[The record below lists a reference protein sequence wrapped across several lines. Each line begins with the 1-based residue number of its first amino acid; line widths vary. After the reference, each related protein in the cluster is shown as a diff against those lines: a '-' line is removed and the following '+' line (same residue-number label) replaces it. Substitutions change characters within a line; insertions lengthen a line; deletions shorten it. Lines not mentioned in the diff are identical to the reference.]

1 VRATISELPQSKRRE
16 SITVAD
22 AGQAPCVEISP
33 RNLQFHKILLID
45 HSPQIVILVSGVES
59 VSYRRVRMYPTCL
72 ARRLINRGEMLLLGR
87 RNQRRDKR
95 DANARANSR
104 IPREGMKR
112 MRNLKLSNLIRKY
125 SITLAAMFG
134 LFLGVISGPA
144 AASAQ
149 EANSSTGVPVH
160 MVVTVKPHRGAQVP
174 AVGAEDVKVY
184 QKGQLDTVASW
195 VPLQGDRAGLQLFIL
210 IDDSSRSSL
219 ALQYS
224 SIDKFIE
231 EQPSTTAIG
240 VGYIR
245 NGTVYVAQNLTT
257 DHSLAEKSLRLPL
270 GFGAAYTSPY
280 LALSELMK
288 KWPETKDR
296 REILMITSGI
306 DPLGGGFS
314 NDPFTNPYLETAF
327 EQAQRGGFIVYSIYS
342 PGVGRAGRGLFRT
355 NLAQSGLDLLS
366 QKTGG
371 ETYYLGYGAPVDI
384 TPYLQDVSRNLKN
397 QYGLVFM
404 AKSAKKPTL
413 EPVKVKT
420 EMPNTGLVTAEDG
433 YIGSG
438 M

>member
-1 VRATISELPQSKRRE
+1 
-16 SITVAD
+16 
-22 AGQAPCVEISP
+22 
-33 RNLQFHKILLID
+33 
-45 HSPQIVILVSGVES
+45 
-59 VSYRRVRMYPTCL
+59 M
-72 ARRLINRGEMLLLGR
+72 
-87 RNQRRDKR
+87 NQ
-95 DANARANSR
+95 
-104 IPREGMKR
+104 
-112 MRNLKLSNLIRKY
+112 MRNLKLSDLIRIS
-125 SITLAAMFG
+125 SITIGAMIG
-134 LFLGVISGPA
+134 LFLAVISAPA
-144 AASAQ
+144 PASAQ
-149 EANSSTGVPVH
+149 QANSSTDVPVR
-160 MVVTVKPHRGAQVP
+160 MVVTVKPHHGKQAP
-174 AVGAEDVKVY
+174 AVAADDVKVY
-184 QKGQLDTVASW
+184 QKGQLDKVASW
-195 VPLQGDRAGLQLFIL
+195 VPLQGDRAGLQLYIL
-210 IDDSSRSSL
+210 IDDTSRSTL

-231 EQPSTTAIG
+231 EQPATTAIA
-240 VGYIR
+240 VGYMR
-245 NGTVYVAQNLTT
+245 NGTVYTAQNLTT
-257 DHSLAEKSLRLPL
+257 DRTLAEKSLRLPL

-280 LALSELMK
+280 LALSDLMK
-288 KWPETKDR
+288 KWPQTKDR
-296 REILMITSGI
+296 REILMISSGT

-314 NDPFTNPYLETAF
+314 NDPYSNPYLDAAF

-384 TPYLQDVSRNLKN
+384 TPYLRDISNNLKN
-397 QYGLVFM
+397 QYGLTFM